1 MTQYHESQTINITSF
16 TLNVDANIN
25 FIALLGLN
33 RPRIEASYNETII
46 KNKKEKEKNVG
57 KDNFLLSV
65 NIVVLPPAC

>member
-1 MTQYHESQTINITSF
+1 LKTASYKNNNLIKKQPHTKKTQ
-16 TLNVDANIN
+16 
-25 FIALLGLN
+25 
-33 RPRIEASYNETII
+33 ASYNETII